1 MGMTTPCRARP
12 SRAAAGGRADA
23 ATPVRTRD
31 ERRTRR
37 VVGAARAGDREA
49 LGELYVSHA
58 PAVHAHVLRVVKDVD
73 DADDVTQQV
82 FAKLLTGLD
91 RYRPGET
98 PFIVWV
104 LRVARNTAIDH
115 LRQARAVPVDEVDDR
130 RAGDDRA
137 AADEVRAALRAALAG
152 LPQGQREV
160 LLLTHLVG
168 LSPHEIATLLGCTV
182 RAVHGLHYRGRAA
195 VRVTLT
201 DLGSA
206 PAVARLAPPATYD
219 DPELLEV
226 SA

>member
-1 MGMTTPCRARP
+1 
-12 SRAAAGGRADA
+12 
-23 ATPVRTRD
+23 VRTRD
-31 ERRTRR
+31 EGRTRR

-49 LGELYVSHA
+49 LGELYMSHA
-58 PAVHAHVLRVVKDVD
+58 PAVHAHVLRVLKDLD

-91 RYRPGET
+91 RYRPGEA

-104 LRVARNTAIDH
+104 LRVARNAAIDH
-115 LRQARAVPVDEVDDR
+115 LRQVRAVPVDEVDER
-130 RAGDDRA
+130 GAGDDRA
-137 AADEVRAALRAALAG
+137 AEEVRAALRAALAA

-168 LSPHEIATLLGCTV
+168 LSPDEIATTLGCTV

-195 VRVTLT
+195 MRVTLT

-206 PAVARLAPPATYD
+206 PAVARLPRPVPCD
-219 DPELLEV
+219 DPELLEA

>member
-1 MGMTTPCRARP
+1 MRAR
-12 SRAAAGGRADA
+12 
-23 ATPVRTRD
+23 D
-31 ERRTRR
+31 EGRTRR

-49 LGELYVSHA
+49 LGELYMSHA
-58 PAVHAHVLRVVKDVD
+58 PAVHAHVLRVLKDLD

-82 FAKLLTGLD
+82 FAKLLTGMD
-91 RYRPGET
+91 RYRPGEA

-104 LRVARNTAIDH
+104 LRVARNAAIDH
-115 LRQARAVPVDEVDDR
+115 LRQVRAVPVDEVDER
-130 RAGDDRA
+130 GAGDDRA
-137 AADEVRAALRAALAG
+137 AEEVRAALRAALAA

-168 LSPHEIATLLGCTV
+168 LSPHEIATTLGCTV

-195 VRVTLT
+195 IRVTLT

-206 PAVARLAPPATYD
+206 PAVARLPRPVTCD

-226 SA
+226 PA

>member
-1 MGMTTPCRARP
+1 MLKPCRARSP
-12 SRAAAGGRADA
+12 RAVAHRCTDA
-23 ATPVRTRD
+23 KRFLNDT
-31 ERRTRR
+31 EEGRTRR

-49 LGELYVSHA
+49 MGELYALHA
-58 PAVHAHVLRVVKDVD
+58 PAVHAHVLRVVRDVD

-91 RYRPGET
+91 RYRPGEA

-104 LRVARNTAIDH
+104 LRVARNAAIDH
-115 LRQARAVPVDEVDDR
+115 VRRSHHVTADDVDAVGARDDR
-130 RAGDDRA
+130 G
-137 AADEVRAALRAALAG
+137 ADELRASLRAALA
-152 LPQGQREV
+152 LVPQGQRDV

-168 LSPHEIATLLGCTV
+168 LAPHEIAAMLGCTV
-182 RAVHGLHYRGRAA
+182 RAVHGLHYRGRIA

-206 PAVARLAPPATYD
+206 PAVVRLPQRSHRD
-219 DPELLEV
+219 DELLEL